1 MGFVTSSRR
10 SGCFGV
16 TLIAGSIA
24 AAGSIPLILAFVE
37 PTQRVVLASLATT
50 IVLGSILFV
59 ATSRLARTA
68 DLDQA
73 FALLKFF
80 VILAFVAVAILTPGP
95 SRSTYGFS
103 LAIFLI
109 LISIPGATLYL
120 HFRNSF
126 THEFFAQNIFKDPSN
141 ISRIAA
147 PVALVAAAIFVVLGV
162 STGNFWNVS
171 VSQAFMLLWLILI
184 VPFVAT
190 QIYGALRTLCDKS
203 ERHDGSVTS

>member
-1 MGFVTSSRR
+1 
-10 SGCFGV
+10 
-16 TLIAGSIA
+16 
-24 AAGSIPLILAFVE
+24 
-37 PTQRVVLASLATT
+37 
-50 IVLGSILFV
+50 
-59 ATSRLARTA
+59 
-68 DLDQA
+68 
-73 FALLKFF
+73 
-80 VILAFVAVAILTPGP
+80 
-95 SRSTYGFS
+95 
-103 LAIFLI
+103 LI